1 MALMIRKAANALGL
15 ALVMAAMAV
24 PSIAE
29 ASHRQGREGRA
40 AEAIWPSERPY
51 YVNDPSV
58 GCYPKLVTIDGR
70 YGSRRVWVKNIRC
83 LDREPD
89 NLISDIMRNEGLY

>member
-1 MALMIRKAANALGL
+1 MIRKISTAFGL
-15 ALVMAAMAV
+15 AFVIAATAA
-24 PSIAE
+24 PGIAD

-40 AEAIWPSERPY
+40 AQAIWPSERPY

-70 YGSRRVWVKNIRC
+70 YGSRRVWVKNIHC

-89 NLISDIMRNEGLY
+89 NLISDVMRNEGLY